1 MPNDTETP
9 TNEAQDVKVTLSKE
23 AQEAQA
29 GPPLEMSPEEL
40 MARLKEKED
49 EAHTNYDRMLRMAAE
64 FENYKRRSERE
75 RAEYLKYASEGL
87 ARALLPVID
96 NLERA
101 LGHARDD
108 NSDKES
114 LIGGIDLILKEFL
127 TTMEKFGLKRIDAEG
142 TTFDPQHHE
151 AVMVEENNTV
161 EDNTVIRELQKGYS
175 FQDRL
180 LRPSMVVVSK
190 RTGGA

>member
-9 TNEAQDVKVTLSKE
+9 TNEVQDVEVSLSKE
-23 AQEAQA
+23 AQEMQTEM
-29 GPPLEMSPEEL
+29 PPEMGPEEL
-40 MARLKEKED
+40 MARLKEKEE
-49 EAHTNYDRMLRMAAE
+49 EARTNYDRMLRIAAE

-75 RAEYLKYASEGL
+75 RADYLKYASEGL
-87 ARALLPVID
+87 AKALLPIID

-101 LGHARDD
+101 LAHTRDA
-108 NSDKES
+108 NSDRES
-114 LIGGIDLILKEFL
+114 IIGGIDLILKDFL
-127 TTMEKFGLKRIDAEG
+127 ATMEKFGLKSIDVDG
-142 TTFDPQHHE
+142 KTFDPQHHE
-151 AVMVEENNTV
+151 AVMVEENNTL
-161 EDNTVIRELQKGYS
+161 EDNTIIRELQKGYL

>member
-9 TNEAQDVKVTLSKE
+9 INEVQDVEVSLSKK
-23 AQEAQA
+23 AQELQTEA
-29 GPPLEMSPEEL
+29 PPEMGPEEL
-40 MARLKEKED
+40 MAQLKEKEE
-49 EAHTNYDRMLRMAAE
+49 EARTNYDRMLRIAAE

-75 RAEYLKYASEGL
+75 RADYLKYASEGL
-87 ARALLPVID
+87 AKALLPIID

-101 LGHARDD
+101 LAHARDAD
-108 NSDKES
+108 SDKES
-114 LIGGIDLILKEFL
+114 IIGGIDLILKEFL
-127 TTMEKFGLKRIDAEG
+127 ATMEKFGLKSIDAEG
-142 TTFDPQHHE
+142 KTFDPQHHE
-151 AVMVEENNTV
+151 AVMVEENNTL
-161 EDNTVIRELQKGYS
+161 EDNTIIRELQKGYL